1 MLLQYMKPVIE
12 FIKNNFTELHTLHF
26 WIDGPTT
33 QYRNKTN
40 FYLFSTL
47 LHNWG
52 FKVGTWNLHEAG
64 HGNVFFV

>member
-12 FIKNNFTELHTLHF
+12 FIKDNFTELHTLHF

-47 LHNWG
+47 LR
-52 FKVGTWNLHEAG
+52 VLSWNLESA
-64 HGNVFFV
+64 